1 MSIRILLAD
10 DHKIIRDGLRA
21 LLGSEPGFEVVGEAE
36 DGLQVVERSAEL
48 RPDVV
53 VMDISMP
60 GLNGIDAARRL
71 GEGEDP
77 PRVVVLSMHSDRRF
91 VLGALKAGASAY
103 LLKDGGFRELV
114 SVVRDVA
121 AGGIRL
127 SPQITDTVVHDY
139 IRLAAA
145 EDAPADP
152 LSPRE
157 REVLQLLAEGGSTK
171 EIAAKLGVSV
181 KTVES
186 HRKQVMDK
194 LDLRSVAELTKYAIR
209 AGLTSID

>member
-10 DHKIIRDGLRA
+10 DHKIIRDGLSA
-21 LLGSEPGFEVVGEAE
+21 LLGAEPGFEVIGEAE

-53 VMDISMP
+53 VMDLSMP
-60 GLNGIDAARRL
+60 GLNGIDATRRL
-71 GEGEDP
+71 REGEDP

-157 REVLQLLAEGGSTK
+157 RAVLQLLAEGGSTK

-209 AGLTSID
+209 AGLTTLD